1 MQPATD
7 FGAPRNSPKLRLSV
21 IVATLNRIEKLRK
34 CVECLLCQDTLLD
47 WELIVVDN
55 GSTDETSTYLESI
68 CREKRSRTQMV
79 AMREGKRGLA
89 RARNAGWSIAR
100 GDVVAFTDD
109 DCYAPENYADSVVE
123 VFDSRPD
130 IGFAG
135 GRVLLYDPTDYPI
148 TIEDSELAVCFP
160 PFTYIAA
167 GQIHGANMAFRRS
180 ALERIGGFDVRLGPG
195 TAFPSGEDID
205 AAAALLW
212 LGIPGAYDPR
222 MMVYHHHGRRTKQV
236 VRALKH
242 AYDVGRGAY
251 FAKYIMR
258 GDTRAEFLR
267 GWARGVRTDL
277 LAGWKNRHPP
287 GGAPVREVLAAMR
300 FAFQRDGK

>member
-1 MQPATD
+1 MQPTTD
-7 FGAPRNSPKLRLSV
+7 FGVPRNPPKLRLSV

-34 CVECLLCQDTLLD
+34 CVECLLCQNTMLD

-55 GSTDETSTYLESI
+55 GSTDETSTYLEGI
-68 CREKRSRTQMV
+68 CREKRSRTQV
-79 AMREGKRGLA
+79 VTTREGKRGAA
-89 RARNAGWSIAR
+89 RARNTGWGIAR

-148 TIEDSELAVCFP
+148 TIEDSELTVCFK
-160 PFTYIAA
+160 PFTYIAP
-167 GQIHGANMAFRRS
+167 GEIHGANMAFRRS

-195 TAFPSGEDID
+195 TAFPAGEDID
-205 AAAALLW
+205 AAAAMLW

-222 MMVYHHHGRRTKQV
+222 MMVYHHHGRKTEKV
-236 VRALKH
+236 VKALKH

-258 GDTRAEFLR
+258 RDTRAEFIR
-267 GWARGVRTDL
+267 AWARSARTDWNAAWEYWRL
-277 LAGWKNRHPP
+277 P
-287 GGAPVREVLAAMR
+287 GAPVREVLAAMR

>member
-1 MQPATD
+1 
-7 FGAPRNSPKLRLSV
+7 V

-148 TIEDSELAVCFP
+148 TIEDSELAVCFQ

-205 AAAALLW
+205 AAVALLW

>member
-1 MQPATD
+1 M
-7 FGAPRNSPKLRLSV
+7 
-21 IVATLNRIEKLRK
+21 
-34 CVECLLCQDTLLD
+34 ECLLCQNTMLD

-55 GSTDETSTYLESI
+55 GSTDETSSYLEGI
-68 CREKRSRTQMV
+68 CREKRSRTQV
-79 AMREGKRGLA
+79 VTTREGKRGAA
-89 RARNAGWSIAR
+89 RARNTGWGISR

-148 TIEDSELAVCFP
+148 TIEDSELTVCFK
-160 PFTYIAA
+160 PFTYIAP
-167 GQIHGANMAFRRS
+167 GEIHGANMAFRRS

-195 TAFPSGEDID
+195 TAFPAGEDID
-205 AAAALLW
+205 AAAAMLW

-222 MMVYHHHGRRTKQV
+222 MMVYHHHGRKTEKV
-236 VRALKH
+236 VKALKH

-258 GDTRAEFLR
+258 RDTRAEFIR
-267 GWARGVRTDL
+267 AWARSARTDWNAAWEYWRL
-277 LAGWKNRHPP
+277 P
-287 GGAPVREVLAAMR
+287 GAPVREVLAAMR